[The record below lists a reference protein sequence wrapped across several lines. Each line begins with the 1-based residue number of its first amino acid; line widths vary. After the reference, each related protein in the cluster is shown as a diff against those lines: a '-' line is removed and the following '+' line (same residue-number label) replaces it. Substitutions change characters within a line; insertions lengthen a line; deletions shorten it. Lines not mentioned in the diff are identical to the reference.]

1 MSRTG
6 ILAATGIIF
15 VGLSTTGCESMG
27 AKKAVVPVAA
37 ATPKPASK
45 SQIKQWE
52 QATAMHTVM
61 QKQVRNAQMAA
72 DGDSIAQSL
81 REQMTAEPTNSEVRL
96 KLAEHYETKGFTEV
110 AIEHYRLASERF
122 PISETMQFRLAQALR
137 KYDMSEE
144 AAEKLQ
150 SFLDRHPSQNPD
162 LYSWLGIVLDDIGE
176 LDQAEKAHRYAIFLA
191 PRKDSLYNNLGYNLY
206 LQGKKTEAELE
217 IRRALQLNPNSTK
230 AKNNLATVMQNREE
244 SLAQF
249 RSTGDMATAYN
260 NRAVEMIEQG
270 NYEEARSELE
280 KALQYRRDLP
290 QVWNNLR
297 LIGEL
302 EGQGTS
308 FEVPMQSRPKPML
321 KRLAIHLKHAFLG
334 DSGGGSGRDKQI
346 DSKSMGETLAGAAQ
360 D

>member
-1 MSRTG
+1 MSCSRV
-6 ILAATGIIF
+6 LAATGIVFI
-15 VGLSTTGCESMG
+15 GLGTTGCQSMG
-27 AKKAVVPVAA
+27 AKKTIVPVAA

-45 SQIKQWE
+45 SQKKQWE

-72 DGDSIAQSL
+72 DGDSVAQGL
-81 REQMTAEPTNSEVRL
+81 REQMTSEPTNAEVRL
-96 KLAEHYETKGFTEV
+96 KLAEHYETKGFTEI
-110 AIEHYRLASERF
+110 AIEHYRLAAERF
-122 PISETMQFRLAQALR
+122 PFSETMQFRLAQALR

-144 AAEKLQ
+144 AAETLQ
-150 SFLDRHPSQNPD
+150 LFLDRHPSQNPD

-176 LDQAEKAHRYAIFLA
+176 LGEAEKAHRYAIFLA
-191 PRKDSLYNNLGYNLY
+191 PQKDSLYNNLGYNLY

-217 IRRALQLNPNSTK
+217 IRRALQLNPNSTT
-230 AKNNLATVMQNREE
+230 AKNNLAIVMQNREE

-270 NYEEARSELE
+270 NYEEARAELD

-297 LIGEL
+297 LIGQL

-308 FEVPMQSRPKPML
+308 FEVTMQSRPKPML
-321 KRLAIHLKHAFLG
+321 KRLAIHMKHAFLG
-334 DSGGGSGRDKQI
+334 DSGREKQI